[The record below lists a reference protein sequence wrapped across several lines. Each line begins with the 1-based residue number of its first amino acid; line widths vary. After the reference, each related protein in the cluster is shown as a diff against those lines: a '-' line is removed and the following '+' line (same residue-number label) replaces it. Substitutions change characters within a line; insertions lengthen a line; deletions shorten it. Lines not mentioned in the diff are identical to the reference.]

1 MTLRTILVC
10 LTSTASAAHLLKSAA
25 VLARRDNAH
34 VIGLYVTE
42 SLVVYPG
49 IAMHIPEVSF
59 QNFAASQ
66 KAHAEEVKAIF
77 DAQAKAETF
86 PTEWRRVSS
95 ESGFLADSIITNA
108 RSVDLVIM
116 PQEDDGEDRPQIN
129 NLQERVIKEC
139 GRPVLVIPRDHTP
152 EKLGEN
158 ILLGWSDTREATRAV
173 HDLLSVAQAEAS
185 IRVLR
190 IGKPPSNTFADHAA
204 NDMAAAL
211 TRHGPQV
218 EIVHRDKD
226 GEKVADILNHEAFE
240 MGADMIATGAF
251 GHSRAYDFVIGA
263 ATRALLSDAKLPVLF
278 SK

>member
-10 LTSTASAAHLLKSAA
+10 LTSTVSAEHLLESAA

-49 IAMHIPEVSF
+49 IAMHIPEVTF
-59 QNFAASQ
+59 QNFVTSQ
-66 KAHAEEVKAIF
+66 QTHAKEVKAIF
-77 DAQAKAETF
+77 EVQAKAETF
-86 PTEWRRVSS
+86 PSEWRLVSS
-95 ESGFLADSIITNA
+95 DSGFLADSIVANA
-108 RSVDLVIM
+108 RSVDLVVM
-116 PQEDDGEDRPQIN
+116 AQEDDGEDRPHIN
-129 NLQERVIKEC
+129 NLQERVIKES
-139 GRPVLVIPRDHTP
+139 GRPVLVIPRDYTP
-152 EKLGEN
+152 EKLGES
-158 ILLGWSDTREATRAV
+158 IVLGWSDTREATRAV
-173 HDLLSVAQAEAS
+173 HDLVCVAKSDAS

-190 IGKPPSNTFADHAA
+190 IGKAPSNTLADHTA

-211 TRHGPQV
+211 ARHGQKV
-218 EIVHRDKD
+218 EVVHRDKD
-226 GEKVADILNHEAFE
+226 GEKVADILSHEAFE
-240 MGADMIATGAF
+240 VGADMIATGAF